1 MNMKKEYIIG
11 GSEWKIHVLDDLK
24 DIKNYLLNTNK
35 DMVAYKVDNIINEL
49 KIYFE
54 RDERKN

>member
-11 GSEWKIHVLDDLK
+11 GSEWKIRVLDDLK

-49 KIYFE
+49 KTYFE